1 MIAVLE
7 LGWNQFTV
15 KVWDVIDVDNQDQEV
30 WSTIK
35 VNPLLV
41 SDENGKSTKIGSPI
55 LTDMNVELKVLE
67 NFRDDKVKVFKM
79 KSKKRY
85 ARTKWFRAALSKLE
99 VLTIA

>member
-30 WSTIK
+30 WSTMK

-55 LTDMNVELKVLE
+55 LTDMSVELKVLE
-67 NFRDDKVKVFKM
+67 NFKDDKVKVFKM

-85 ARTKWFRAALSKLE
+85 ARTQWFRAAKSKLE

>member
-7 LGWNQFTV
+7 LGGNQFTV
-15 KVWDVIDVDNQDQEV
+15 KVGDVIDVDNQDQEV
-30 WSTIK
+30 GSTIK

-85 ARTKWFRAALSKLE
+85 ARTKGFRAALSKLE